1 MAYNEFDQYTL
12 DINWYF
18 TDHYN
23 RICIAASAGG
33 LLPKPIVENDEGN
46 EQFHKII
53 NELPIR
59 FEVTRN
65 ETVLDLLQGIS
76 NQNLDS
82 YFQDFES
89 LAGRGL
95 YVFDKLKLDDPEDG
109 YYLLVAYPN
118 YDTNIDR
125 YPVDKKNLSLIP
137 KTKQSII
144 SRRNQKVL
152 DSNFTP
158 INLVHILNS
167 NNIR

>member
-1 MAYNEFDQYTL
+1 MAYNELEQYTL

-33 LLPKPIVENDEGN
+33 LLPKPIIENDEGN
-46 EQFHKII
+46 EEFHKIV

-59 FEVTRN
+59 FKVTRN
-65 ETVLDLLQGIS
+65 ENILDQIQGIS

-82 YFQDFES
+82 YFQDFEN

-95 YVFDKLKLDDPEDG
+95 YVFDKLKIDDPEDG
-109 YYLLVAYPN
+109 FYLLIAYPN
-118 YDTNIDR
+118 YDTNIDS
-125 YPVDKKNLSLIP
+125 YPVEKGQISLIP

-144 SRRNQKVL
+144 SRRNQKVS

-158 INLVHILNS
+158 IDLVQILN
-167 NNIR
+167 NTNRQ